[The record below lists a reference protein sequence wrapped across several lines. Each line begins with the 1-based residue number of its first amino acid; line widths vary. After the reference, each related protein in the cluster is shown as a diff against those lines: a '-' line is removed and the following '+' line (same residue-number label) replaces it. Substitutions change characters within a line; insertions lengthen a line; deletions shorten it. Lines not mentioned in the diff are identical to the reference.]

1 MLAITPL
8 LSTEDRTSLD
18 NQLVNWYNGLPWLLR
33 TSDPCAEPLYIAR
46 CIMKWRY
53 QNLRMLLHR
62 PVLLSLAS
70 SGASSQVSEQ
80 DMEAVETCRE
90 LAGRTI
96 DDISREWSRNQMS
109 GWNGVWFLYQA
120 AMIPLVSIFWQWN
133 SDSAGEWRR
142 QIETILEVLDVM
154 EDWSLAARRSREV
167 VSRMYEASRQ
177 PSAAAGGAQLPHCG
191 TENGLLASDGDLRM
205 SPIGLEPDGM
215 AMMNILDQ
223 HGLWDFDGMY
233 WGQEGGPG
241 DFTGYGM
248 SQPPV
253 TADYNSFSG
262 NPAPTDGPY
271 FIR

>member
-1 MLAITPL
+1 MLAISPL
-8 LSTEDRTSLD
+8 LSTEDRAGLD
-18 NQLVNWYNGLPWLLR
+18 NQLVNWYNNLPWLLR
-33 TSDPCAEPLYIAR
+33 TTDPCAEPLYIAR

-70 SGASSQVSEQ
+70 NGTSSHIAEQ
-80 DMEAVETCRE
+80 DITAVETCRD

-96 DDISREWSRNQMS
+96 QDISKEWSRNQMS

-133 SDSAGEWRR
+133 SESAHEWRK
-142 QIETILEVLDVM
+142 QIETILELLDIM

-177 PSAAAGGAQLPHCG
+177 PSGSQLPHCG
-191 TENGLLASDGDLRM
+191 PEGGLLASDGDLRM
-205 SPIGLEPDGM
+205 SPIGLEPDSM

-223 HGLWDFDGMY
+223 HGFWDFDGMY
-233 WGQEGGPG
+233 WGQEGESP
-241 DFTGYGM
+241 DFTSYGIN
-248 SQPPV
+248 QPPV
-253 TADYNSFSG
+253 STDYESLPSHPP
-262 NPAPTDGPY
+262 PADGPY
-271 FIR
+271 FLR